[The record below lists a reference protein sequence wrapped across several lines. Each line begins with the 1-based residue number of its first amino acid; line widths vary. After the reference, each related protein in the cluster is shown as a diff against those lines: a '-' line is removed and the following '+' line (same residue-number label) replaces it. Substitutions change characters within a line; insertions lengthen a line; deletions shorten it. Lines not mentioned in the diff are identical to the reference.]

1 MMMMMMVQGLL
12 MIMEGFSLSALG
24 KVVSFDL
31 VTPLTSYL
39 TFSIDSTSSSTVESM
54 QLELPIYRLN
64 QNQTLDVCMGDLGVV
79 LCTKMHH
86 SVSRN

>member
-1 MMMMMMVQGLL
+1 M
-12 MIMEGFSLSALG
+12 
-24 KVVSFDL
+24 SFDL

-39 TFSIDSTSSSTVESM
+39 TFSIDSTSRSTVESM
-54 QLELPIYRLN
+54 QLELPIYRPN
-64 QNQTLDVCMGDLGVV
+64 QNQTWDVCMGDLGVV